1 MNKLYLIT
9 LIFLSSCAS
18 NNKQDVAKYDH
29 SCPEA
34 GHGACPFC
42 EEIIIC
48 TNNLLTNNK

>member
-1 MNKLYLIT
+1 MKYLIT
-9 LIFLSSCAS
+9 LIFICSCAS
-18 NNKQDVAKYDH
+18 NSKQDVAKYEH

-48 TNNLLTNNK
+48 TNNP